1 MMVIGLLQ
9 TPAYQ
14 QHVFGVRGSGAL
26 SPADATTGIAQRTA
40 RQTMLGNADK
50 EFVLVM
56 TEGALR
62 WHVGSPQL
70 MAEQIQAIIDAMRWP
85 NVRIGVIPWTTTV
98 DVFPANAFHLY
109 DDHTVIAATETA
121 TATLTGQADIA
132 TYTEAFTAFHQA
144 ALFDDPA
151 RAELQR
157 IARDYARLMR
167 HSQPTE

>member
-1 MMVIGLLQ
+1 MVIGLLQ

-14 QHVFGVRGSGAL
+14 QRVFGVRGSGAL

-40 RQTMLGNADK
+40 RQTLLGNAHK
-50 EFVLVM
+50 QFVLIM

-70 MAEQIQAIIDAMRWP
+70 MANQIQAIIDAMRWP
-85 NVRIGVIPWTTTV
+85 NVRIGIIPWTTAV
-98 DVFPANAFHLY
+98 DVFPANAFHVF
-109 DDHTVIAATETA
+109 DDHAVIAATETA
-121 TATLTGQADIA
+121 TATLTGRADIA
-132 TYTEAFTAFHQA
+132 TYTEAFAAFHEA
-144 ALFDDPA
+144 AAFDNQA

-157 IARDYARLMR
+157 IANEYAGLTR